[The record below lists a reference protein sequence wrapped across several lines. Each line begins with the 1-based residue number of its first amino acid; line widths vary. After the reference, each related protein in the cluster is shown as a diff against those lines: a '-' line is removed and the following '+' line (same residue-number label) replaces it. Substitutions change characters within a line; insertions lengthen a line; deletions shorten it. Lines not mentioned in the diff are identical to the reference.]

1 MSEYTQV
8 GVCTQA
14 QPSTHLN
21 QPWPSVWG
29 EIPII
34 EPNEGYGR
42 VIQTP
47 LKKLQNLPNCAA
59 RRLSAE
65 ALLRLSHGQMP
76 FEEYQ
81 RTPEWRAHVHLRVLE
96 GRHG

>member
-8 GVCTQA
+8 GVSTQA
-14 QPSTHLN
+14 LPCTHLS

-42 VIQTP
+42 VIQNP
-47 LKKLQNLPNCAA
+47 LKKLKHLPNCAA

-65 ALLRLSHGQMP
+65 ALLRPSHGQMP

>member
-8 GVCTQA
+8 GVRTQA
-14 QPSTHLN
+14 QSCTHTS

-34 EPNEGYGR
+34 EPNEGYAR

-47 LKKLQNLPNCAA
+47 LKKYSICLTVPHGGSVL
-59 RRLSAE
+59 RLYC
-65 ALLRLSHGQMP
+65 ALL
-76 FEEYQ
+76 
-81 RTPEWRAHVHLRVLE
+81 AD
-96 GRHG
+96 